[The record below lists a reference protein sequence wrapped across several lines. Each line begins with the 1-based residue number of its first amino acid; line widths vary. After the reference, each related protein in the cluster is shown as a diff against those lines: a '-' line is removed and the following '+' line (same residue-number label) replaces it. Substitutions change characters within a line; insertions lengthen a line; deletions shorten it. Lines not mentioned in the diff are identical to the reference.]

1 MATEQEVMK
10 LVAELEDKYSVPMKQ
25 MQKAVRD
32 MAHASKAANAEAG
45 KAAREHS
52 ARLRELHERFAK
64 VKDFASGALT
74 PAFATMG
81 ITAFSAGAAINSLA
95 ESLKNAGERYRVL
108 QDTVKR
114 GGVSAQYVGVLS
126 KTFEGLGIDGDKA
139 NDAVARLGETFD
151 KLNRSTN
158 SDERN
163 RLTALF
169 GNALPYLDSI
179 VAGAKS
185 REDAITRIA
194 KAITDE
200 SVPIDIRRKLAEG
213 VGLPPE
219 LASRSGAE
227 FGKSFRR
234 AVARELAHPTN
245 MGLLEGLSKAFI
257 HLDESLEDFNTD
269 MVNTFG
275 ANGIKLIE
283 GFATATEK
291 MTGEVQHEL
300 NDLAAIFKAIRAVL
314 DFDDKVS
321 GAVQNFLGYKTNP
334 FAQSMH
340 GGLFAPS
347 DDKDKIKEPVKQGV
361 IEAFRQW
368 MFENKVTDAE
378 KFAGGYTPMAYHP
391 DGGGTGPAFRSGGGY
406 SVLNGG
412 TVPKSAQGTVDK
424 LAGSGD
430 KTFDI
435 GGSGA
440 GEGAGGM
447 PQWYI
452 DRLKKSE
459 GFRSKPYWDFKQWS
473 VGYGTRAS
481 GPNDIVTKAEAERRL
496 GMEVAKA
503 ASYVDKLNPHL
514 DAGTRAALTDLAYN
528 GGPGALERAGR
539 RYPCRR
545 YRRHPRTACPW
556 VLCAGWRPTECG
568 AVQPPPHDLAL
579 GKQPLA
585 EGKSGPAWRGTA
597 QAFRSPS
604 SDHR

>member
-1 MATEQEVMK
+1 M
-10 LVAELEDKYSVPMKQ
+10 
-25 MQKAVRD
+25 
-32 MAHASKAANAEAG
+32 
-45 KAAREHS
+45 
-52 ARLRELHERFAK
+52 RLRHC
-64 VKDFASGALT
+64 
-74 PAFATMG
+74 
-81 ITAFSAGAAINSLA
+81 
-95 ESLKNAGERYRVL
+95 GEML
-108 QDTVKR
+108 
-114 GGVSAQYVGVLS
+114 
-126 KTFEGLGIDGDKA
+126 
-139 NDAVARLGETFD
+139 D
-151 KLNRSTN
+151 KLHRPTN

-169 GNALPYLDSI
+169 GNALPYIDNI
-179 VAGAKS
+179 IAGAKS
-185 REDAITRIA
+185 REEEITRLA
-194 KAITDE
+194 KSITDQ
-200 SVPIDIRRKLAEG
+200 SIPIDIRRKIADG
-213 VGLPPE
+213 IGLPPE
-219 LASRSGAE
+219 LASRSGTEYA
-227 FGKSFRR
+227 KSYKR
-234 AVARELAHPTN
+234 AVARELAHPTD
-245 MGLLEGLSKAFI
+245 MALMKGLAEAFI
-257 HLDESLEDFNTD
+257 HLNEALEDFNKD

-300 NDLAAIFKAIRAVL
+300 NDLAAIFKVIKSIL
-314 DFDDKVS
+314 DFDDRVS
-321 GAVQNFLGYKTNP
+321 GSVRGFLGYTNDP
-334 FAQSMH
+334 LGSTATSIH
-340 GGLFAPS
+340 DKLYNSSS
-347 DDKDKIKEPVKQGV
+347 DDKDKIAEPVKKGV
-361 IEAFRQW
+361 LDAFREW
-368 MFENKVTDAE
+368 MFANKVTDAE
-378 KFAGGYTPMAYHP
+378 KFAGGYTPMAYRP

-481 GPNDIVTKAEAERRL
+481 GPNDIVTKAEAERSSRHGGCQGRL
-496 GMEVAKA
+496 VCRQAQPA
-503 ASYVDKLNPHL
+503 PRCRH
-514 DAGTRAALTDLAYN
+514 
-528 GGPGALERAGR
+528 PGSSDQSGLQRRSGCPQRAGR